1 MEIGRVCKYCH
12 VSTYI
17 AYDNCNPVYK
27 QSFKFEIRPGEH
39 NSLVW
44 DKIIKN
50 GSPKTRINKG
60 TQLGTF
66 INPSRVLFGSMHT

>member
-44 DKIIKN
+44 DKIIKIFEKN
-50 GSPKTRINKG
+50 GYKVELHFVSIFLKYFYDLVPN
-60 TQLGTF
+60 
-66 INPSRVLFGSMHT
+66 